1 MCRSSRIS
9 IRTCCCSAL
18 ASAARERHSA
28 PLKCYTNR
36 PASDVRWADA
46 SNRLRQQL
54 SGPTPQAGVVP
65 SDRISRMVEVA
76 NSAEFFAALRNL
88 IEAWCDRRCLKA
100 LNHVLPAYL
109 SFNGL
114 SNGWNRLYDALRN
127 VRTFAQDELTASEL
141 DTVSLLIRVASR
153 VIPHEPPAS

>member
-1 MCRSSRIS
+1 M
-9 IRTCCCSAL
+9 A
-18 ASAARERHSA
+18 
-28 PLKCYTNR
+28 
-36 PASDVRWADA
+36 
-46 SNRLRQQL
+46 
-54 SGPTPQAGVVP
+54 
-65 SDRISRMVEVA
+65 EVA
-76 NSAEFFAALRNL
+76 NSAEFFAALRSL

-109 SFNGL
+109 SFNRL
-114 SNGWNRLYDALRN
+114 TDGWKRVYDALRN

>member
-1 MCRSSRIS
+1 MPQAPDQYPHLP
-9 IRTCCCSAL
+9 TSAL
-18 ASAARERHSA
+18 ASAARERHSVPPEYYA
-28 PLKCYTNR
+28 NR
-36 PASDVRWADA
+36 PASGVGWADA

-109 SFNGL
+109 SFNRL
-114 SNGWNRLYDALRN
+114 TDGWNRLYDALRN

-141 DTVSLLIRVASR
+141 DTVSVLIRVASQ
-153 VIPHEPPAS
+153 VIHREPPPS

>member
-1 MCRSSRIS
+1 MG
-9 IRTCCCSAL
+9 
-18 ASAARERHSA
+18 
-28 PLKCYTNR
+28 
-36 PASDVRWADA
+36 WADA

-65 SDRISRMVEVA
+65 SDRISRMVKVA

-114 SNGWNRLYDALRN
+114 TDGWNRLYDALRN
-127 VRTFAQDELTASEL
+127 VRTFAQDELTAGEL
-141 DTVSLLIRVASR
+141 DTVSILIRVASR
-153 VIPHEPPAS
+153 VIHHAPPAS